1 MKKVLMSIHP
11 KWCEKIFNGSKTIE
25 VRKTAPKIDT
35 PFEVFVYQT
44 KHKRGKSIITEVLN
58 SVYGG
63 GKVIGSFVC
72 DKVDEY
78 ECHKGLTKFGG
89 ELGLPVGTIDTY
101 FIFEDDYKAMCLSY
115 DEVKAYGKGKTL
127 SGLHITKP
135 KLFDK
140 PKELSE
146 FYMPC
151 KWYEK
156 GDGCGDNNCPLYEV
170 PDYEYGDVWH
180 DCEGM
185 KPLTCQPRS
194 FCYVE
199 DNK

>member
-72 DKVDEY
+72 DKVIEY
-78 ECHKGLTKFGG
+78 GYDVIACAKFEVNGAY
-89 ELGLPVGTIDTY
+89 VQ
-101 FIFEDDYKAMCLSY
+101 EDKRYNAGACLSAEEMY
-115 DEVKAYGKGKTL
+115 KYSSGKTL
-127 SGLHITKP
+127 YGLHITEP

-180 DCEGM
+180 DCEGR
-185 KPLTCQPRS
+185 KPLTRPPQSWR
-194 FCYVE
+194 YI
-199 DNK
+199 DY